1 MCNTCNERKSSNSR
15 DVSVDDLKRSR
26 SPLGPHRS
34 KLVIICL
41 KFKLLLGLWWSGWKG
56 IRERKWRRR
65 LTYTISRGDRS
76 DLI

>member
-1 MCNTCNERKSSNSR
+1 MCIVCNERKSGKSR

-41 KFKLLLGLWWSGWKG
+41 TFQLLLDLWWSGWKG
-56 IRERKWRRR
+56 IRGGRVSEKG
-65 LTYTISRGDRS
+65 SGEGD
-76 DLI
+76 